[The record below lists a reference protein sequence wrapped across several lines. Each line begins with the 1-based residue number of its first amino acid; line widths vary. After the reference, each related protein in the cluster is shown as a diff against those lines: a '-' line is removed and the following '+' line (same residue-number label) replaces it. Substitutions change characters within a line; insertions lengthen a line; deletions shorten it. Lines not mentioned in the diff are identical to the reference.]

1 MTDEEMLACAT
12 EFTLIAYDP
21 RRSQPL
27 GYIRNLQ
34 VAARRPN
41 GWAIIDGTNYV
52 LNRDGEW
59 EYEPMPS
66 SRDDDFFTRC
76 RWPTA
81 REAVAFAE
89 QHMARYPSGYKP
101 ED

>member
-12 EFTLIAYDP
+12 EFTLIPFDS
-21 RRSQPL
+21 RRRQPM
-27 GYIRNLQ
+27 GHIRSLK
-34 VAARRPN
+34 VAFRAAN
-41 GWAIIDGTNYV
+41 AWAIVDDRNV

-59 EYEPMPS
+59 EYEPFPS
-66 SRDDDFFTRC
+66 ARDDGFFARC

-81 REAVAFAE
+81 REAIAFAE
-89 QHMARYPSGYKP
+89 QHMAQYPSGYK